1 MFNIHTEKQLTV
13 LLLAVVR
20 TLTFTINGKD
30 TGGKITGVQ
39 GEVHC
44 AVQLFSVRDGPVSQ
58 RNICTDATARSM
70 CTKFAVLRVWRTF
83 FW

>member
-1 MFNIHTEKQLTV
+1 MLAPCGSLSTYLPPILNIYIQKQLT
-13 LLLAVVR
+13 LLLAVGR

-44 AVQLFSVRDGPVSQ
+44 AVQLFSVRDRPKS
-58 RNICTDATARSM
+58 
-70 CTKFAVLRVWRTF
+70 
-83 FW
+83 